1 MTLPAYLLGLVYA
14 LLLGSL
20 FHVWRD
26 GGIGRLLLYLALSVL
41 GAAAGQWAGMF
52 FKLSF
57 FPVGALNLG
66 LVTLGSMLFLLVG
79 YWLSLVE
86 IRSTDGGKHK
96 V

>member
-1 MTLPAYLLGLVYA
+1 MTLPATLLGLIYA

-26 GGIGRLLLYLALSVL
+26 GGPLRLLLYLILSVA
-41 GAAAGQWAGMF
+41 GAAAGQWIGTALSWTLFSAG
-52 FKLSF
+52 
-57 FPVGALNLG
+57 GLNLAAA
-66 LVTLGSMLFLLVG
+66 TAGSVVFLAIG

-86 IRSTDGGKHK
+86 IHRDEEEKHK

>member
-1 MTLPAYLLGLVYA
+1 MTLPAYILGLIYA

-26 GGIGRLLLYLALSVL
+26 GGLGRLLLYLVLSTA
-41 GAAAGQWAGMF
+41 GAGAGQWAGSLL
-52 FKLSF
+52 KWSL

-66 LVTLGSMLFLLVG
+66 LVTLGSLLFLLLG

-86 IRSTDGGKHK
+86 IRSTDTDKRR

>member
-1 MTLPAYLLGLVYA
+1 MTLPAYLLGFVYA

-26 GGIGRLLLYLALSVL
+26 GGVGRLLLFLVLSVA
-41 GAAAGQWAGMF
+41 GAAVGQWAGTLLNVSIF
-52 FKLSF
+52 T
-57 FPVGALNLG
+57 VGALNLG
-66 LVTLGSMLFLLVG
+66 LITVGSLLFLLVG

-86 IRSTDGGKHK
+86 IRSTGEGKRK